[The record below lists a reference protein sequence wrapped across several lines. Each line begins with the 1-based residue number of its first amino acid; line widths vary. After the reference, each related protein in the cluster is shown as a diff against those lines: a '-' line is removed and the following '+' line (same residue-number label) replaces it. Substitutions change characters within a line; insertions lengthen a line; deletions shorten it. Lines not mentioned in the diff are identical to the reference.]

1 MRHGDG
7 VRRGH
12 EVRSTDRAREPVESV
27 IESVAIAIVIVI
39 VMMMMTEV
47 PPERHHADTVID
59 GTFAPIATE
68 ELGVAAVAV

>member
-1 MRHGDG
+1 M
-7 VRRGH
+7 RRGH

-27 IESVAIAIVIVI
+27 IESVAIVIMI